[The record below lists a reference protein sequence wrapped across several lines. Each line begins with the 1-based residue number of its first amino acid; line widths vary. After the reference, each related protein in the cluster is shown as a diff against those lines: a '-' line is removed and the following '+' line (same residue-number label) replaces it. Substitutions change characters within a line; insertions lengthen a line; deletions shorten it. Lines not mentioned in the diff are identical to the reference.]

1 MPAADPLQVTVQ
13 TFVIQEFPI
22 GDSGVSAVP
31 PSSSDYICRA
41 SGTAGTTISPAGC
54 QVNMPRSVD
63 VTPRIEIVNVTVAYG
78 DFSAPAAIFVFRP
91 ALSLSVGS
99 TQLRRLTDSSCTPAV
114 FETTQM
120 RATAAFVHPDSASQ
134 RLEVDVTSIAEVAIT
149 PADALQVSNGVVSA
163 TAPVAGAR
171 ISLTAAPTG
180 SGNTSVT
187 LSVLNEQTCIDALVP
202 VVTSA
207 AKLEVLDNPQAS
219 LGAYA
224 SNVTVRLSVQQNFTD
239 PGDRGSAAVYAVK
252 GFSYMDVTSQART
265 LPTTL
270 QC

>member
-1 MPAADPLQVTVQ
+1 
-13 TFVIQEFPI
+13 
-22 GDSGVSAVP
+22 
-31 PSSSDYICRA
+31 
-41 SGTAGTTISPAGC
+41 
-54 QVNMPRSVD
+54 
-63 VTPRIEIVNVTVAYG
+63 
-78 DFSAPAAIFVFRP
+78 
-91 ALSLSVGS
+91 
-99 TQLRRLTDSSCTPAV
+99 
-114 FETTQM
+114 
-120 RATAAFVHPDSASQ
+120 
-134 RLEVDVTSIAEVAIT
+134 
-149 PADALQVSNGVVSA
+149 
-163 TAPVAGAR
+163 
-171 ISLTAAPTG
+171 
-180 SGNTSVT
+180 VT